1 MIGHGGRTPAFL
13 IQRLT
18 SVGVRTVADVRL
30 RPDRASMRV
39 NGKAKTPDKGI
50 DCRFASAGSGYR
62 SMPRLGNEFLKH
74 EDWPERCA
82 AIIQC
87 AGHLL
92 VARLERLE
100 TPVCL
105 RCAECRV
112 AEFLASQGAEVLHL
126 EEV

>member
-1 MIGHGGRTPAFL
+1 
-13 IQRLT
+13 
-18 SVGVRTVADVRL
+18 
-30 RPDRASMRV
+30 MRV
-39 NGKAKTPDKGI
+39 NAKAKTPDKGSE
-50 DCRFASAGSGYR
+50 CCFASAGIGYR
-62 SMPRLGNEFLKH
+62 SMPKLGNGFMKH
-74 EDWPERCA
+74 EDWPECYA

-112 AEFLASQGAEVLHL
+112 ADSHQLQIAEFLASQGNEVLHL
-126 EEV
+126 EGV